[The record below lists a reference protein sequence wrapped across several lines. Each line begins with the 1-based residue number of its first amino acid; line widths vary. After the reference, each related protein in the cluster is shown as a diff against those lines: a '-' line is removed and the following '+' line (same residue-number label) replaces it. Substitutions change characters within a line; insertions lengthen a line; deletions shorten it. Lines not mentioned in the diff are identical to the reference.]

1 MSGEEGRNRGIR
13 TSRTLHSLFPLLS
26 ATELP
31 EVTKVL
37 NCKKIGRV
45 RGWGGGG
52 GDTRGSRPPA
62 YRTLNSRIP
71 ALFFLG
77 SSLQLFVDCK
87 ILIVEA

>member
-45 RGWGGGG
+45 RGGGGG
-52 GDTRGSRPPA
+52 GNTRGSRPPA

>member
-45 RGWGGGG
+45 RGWGGG
-52 GDTRGSRPPA
+52 DTRGSRPPA

>member
-45 RGWGGGG
+45 RGWGGGIP
-52 GDTRGSRPPA
+52 GDPDLPP
-62 YRTLNSRIP
+62 I
-71 ALFFLG
+71 AL
-77 SSLQLFVDCK
+77 
-87 ILIVEA
+87 

>member
-13 TSRTLHSLFPLLS
+13 TSRTSHSLFPLLS

-52 GDTRGSRPPA
+52 YQGIQTSRLSHFEFPDPGPFFSWF
-62 YRTLNSRIP
+62 LPS
-71 ALFFLG
+71 ALCG
-77 SSLQLFVDCK
+77 LQNTNR
-87 ILIVEA
+87 